1 MKTATIPSLRVEPEL
16 REAAEN
22 LLEEGETLSSFI
34 ELAVRTEVER
44 RTIQRDFIAQG
55 LASLEEYERTGEYLT
70 VDEVLS
76 GLDEIIANEEA
87 KVSK

>member
-22 LLEEGETLSSFI
+22 LLEEGETLSSFV
-34 ELAVRTEVER
+34 ELAVRTQIER

-55 LASLEEYERTGEYLT
+55 LASLEEYERTGEYYS
-70 VDEVLS
+70 VDDVLAD
-76 GLDEIIANEEA
+76 LDAILEEA
-87 KVSK
+87 EAKASK